1 MNIDIENIDITG
13 IDIRDINNIILQKMI
28 FIYNA
33 LENGWYI
40 KKNNN
45 KYIFLKNHEGK
56 KEVYLDN
63 YLRTFLETNSNIG
76 KIKTI
81 K

>member
-1 MNIDIENIDITG
+1 
-13 IDIRDINNIILQKMI
+13 MI

-40 KKNNN
+40 KKHND

-56 KEVYLDN
+56 KEVYLDS
-63 YLRTFLETNSNIG
+63 YLRTFLETNININD
-76 KIKTI
+76 IKTI

>member
-1 MNIDIENIDITG
+1 MNINVQIPDKLEVDNL
-13 IDIRDINNIILQKMI
+13 ILQKMG

-33 LENGWYI
+33 LENGWEV
-40 KKNNN
+40 KKNGE

-56 KEVYLDN
+56 KEVYLDS
-63 YLRTFLETNSNIG
+63 YLRQFLETNISINN
-76 KIKTI
+76 IKTI

>member
-1 MNIDIENIDITG
+1 MNINIENIEKI
-13 IDIRDINNIILQKMI
+13 DINNITLQKMI

-40 KKNNN
+40 KKHND

-56 KEVYLDN
+56 KEVYLDS
-63 YLRTFLETNSNIG
+63 YLRTFLETNININD
-76 KIKTI
+76 IKTI